1 MIQEL
6 NLKQL
11 ILILESIKVDE
22 KGLKLEAYIQDIV
35 KRLENKE
42 HIEAEL
48 QKKSEE
54 TEALELNKMLWE
66 NRIKAIPSIAERNI
80 VLLLNMFPAGLTE
93 YELR

>member
-11 ILILESIKVDE
+11 ILILESTKVDE

-48 QKKSEE
+48 
-54 TEALELNKMLWE
+54 
-66 NRIKAIPSIAERNI
+66 
-80 VLLLNMFPAGLTE
+80 
-93 YELR
+93 